1 MDILE
6 ECVLKL
12 VESVWLTK
20 YVTTLMELVWMAV
33 IKDSM
38 EIYAKKVTVK

>member
-1 MDILE
+1 MDILKE
-6 ECVLKL
+6 SVWKI

-20 YVTTLMELVWMAV
+20 YVTTLIELAWMAV
-33 IKDSM
+33 IKDSK

>member
-6 ECVLKL
+6 ESVWKL

-20 YVTTLMELVWMAV
+20 YVTTLMVPVWIAV
-33 IKDSM
+33 IKDSK
-38 EIYAKKVTVK
+38 EIHAQKVTVE

>member
-1 MDILE
+1 MDIFE
-6 ECVLKL
+6 ESVWKI

-33 IKDSM
+33 IKDSK